1 MKIYRS
7 VLCCALAALSPLVMG
22 AYAIAQDA
30 PAAGAQ
36 VLDYD
41 EIPDVAPAAP
51 SVDDMNFDERH
62 EACLESIS
70 DDPETAFEDAMIW
83 QSRGGGRRARHC
95 AALALFAAGETG
107 MAAAQ
112 LEQMGSESRIG
123 PAQMRAEFYAQ
134 AADFWLVGQDPRAAY
149 RAANS
154 GLEIAKSD
162 TDLRIIRAR
171 AYAKLG
177 RWDYA
182 EIDLTSTLAYDP
194 VNVQALIYR
203 ADARRRQGK
212 LEDGLADAERA
223 LALDELSVEAAVVRG
238 DIREEMRLA
247 KIQGEASIQRPQ
259 SETQ

>member
-1 MKIYRS
+1 
-7 VLCCALAALSPLVMG
+7 MG
-22 AYAIAQDA
+22 TYAH
-30 PAAGAQ
+30 AQ
-36 VLDYD
+36 VTDSDAAQNLQFD
-41 EIPDVAPAAP
+41 EIPDVVPTPQALAPE
-51 SVDDMNFDERH
+51 DMDFDQLH
-62 EACLESIS
+62 EQCLEKIN

-95 AALALFAAGETG
+95 AALALFAAGETR

-112 LEQMGSESRIG
+112 LEQMGSEPRIG
-123 PAQMRAEFYAQ
+123 PAKMRVEFYAQ
-134 AADFWLVGQDPRAAY
+134 AADFWLVGQDPTAAY

-154 GLEIAKSD
+154 GLDLAKSN

-223 LALDELSVEAAVVRG
+223 LVLDELSVEAAVVRG

-247 KIQGEASIQRPQ
+247 KVQGEASIQRPQ
-259 SETQ
+259 SETE

>member
-7 VLCCALAALSPLVMG
+7 LLCCALTALSPLVMG
-22 AYAIAQDA
+22 PSALAQDA
-30 PAAGAQ
+30 PEANGQ
-36 VLDYD
+36 ILDYD
-41 EIPDVAPAAP
+41 YIPDVAPTPPALE
-51 SVDDMNFDERH
+51 DMNFDQRH
-62 EACLESIS
+62 EKCLESIS

-95 AALALFAAGETG
+95 AALALFAAGETH
-107 MAAAQ
+107 MAAAM

-123 PAQMRAEFYAQ
+123 PAKMRAEFYAQ
-134 AADFWLVGQDPRAAY
+134 AADFWLVGQDAKAAY

-212 LEDGLADAERA
+212 LEEGLADAERA
-223 LALDELSVEAAVVRG
+223 LVLDELSVEAAVVRG

-247 KIQGEASIQRPQ
+247 KLEK
-259 SETQ
+259 

>member
-1 MKIYRS
+1 MKTYRS
-7 VLCCALAALSPLVMG
+7 IFCVALTALSPLVMG
-22 AYAIAQDA
+22 TYAFAQVA
-30 PAAGAQ
+30 PAPSEQA
-36 VLDYD
+36 LDYD
-41 EIPDVAPAAP
+41 EIPNVAPAAP
-51 SVDDMNFDERH
+51 AIEDMDFDQRH
-62 EACLESIS
+62 EACLESIN
-70 DDPETAFEDAMIW
+70 DDPEIAFEEAMIW

-95 AALALFAAGETG
+95 AALALFAAGETR

-112 LEQMGSESRIG
+112 LEQMGSETRIG
-123 PAQMRAEFYAQ
+123 PSGMRAEFYAQ

-212 LEDGLADAERA
+212 LDEGLADAERA

-247 KIQGEASIQRPQ
+247 KVESETSIQRPQ
-259 SETQ
+259 PATE